1 MSICHFVAV
10 TPGPPKP
17 SRNLPSSLIGQISIV
32 SWFNEAHSDSV
43 EEGDDMNKT
52 GTLDTNEG
60 RKRSWT
66 NNWKCCIFK
75 TYFYYGKFHTPGA

>member
-1 MSICHFVAV
+1 M
-10 TPGPPKP
+10 K
-17 SRNLPSSLIGQISIV
+17 
-32 SWFNEAHSDSV
+32 HSDSV

-52 GTLDTNEG
+52 GTLDANEG

-66 NNWKCCIFK
+66 NSWKCCIFK